1 MSGRPTPLR
10 LVIVLGLLNAA
21 APLSTT
27 MYVPA
32 MPGMA
37 TDLGAG
43 ASALQLTISGLTLG
57 LAAGHLVV
65 GPLSDRFGRKRPL
78 LVALAA
84 YVVACVGCATAPT
97 VEVLVAARVLQGVAG
112 AGGIVVGR
120 AIVRDLHEGA
130 AALRLFALLVAVTSV
145 TPVVSPLLGGQVLLL
160 GSWRDIFLVQGLVG
174 AALALATALVV
185 PETLPPARR
194 RPERPWAVTRAAAA
208 LLRGPVIL
216 GFSLT
221 CGLVYGAMLTAIAG
235 SSFALQHVYGTS
247 ETMTAVLL
255 AAAAATMLVASRLN
269 ATLAPRHGAERLL
282 RAGVAATVASGAL
295 TLVTVVAGLGVA
307 AFVPAFALSFAA
319 HALTLPNA
327 TALVLAE
334 RPDAL
339 GSASAALGVTQY
351 TFGALAAPLGGLAG
365 GGTAVPMAAEIAV
378 LGLASLAA
386 SALALRS
393 RRRRVAA

>member
-1 MSGRPTPLR
+1 VSRSATPLR
-10 LVIVLGLLNAA
+10 LVVLLGLLNAA

-37 TDLGAG
+37 TDLSAG
-43 ASALQLTISGLTLG
+43 AAALQATISGLTLG

-78 LVALAA
+78 LVALVS
-84 YVVACVGCATAPT
+84 YVLACVGCATAPS
-97 VEVLVAARVLQGVAG
+97 VEVLIAARVLQGVAG

-130 AALRLFALLVAVTSV
+130 TALRLFALMVAVTSV

-174 AALALATALVV
+174 ASLAAATALLV

-194 RPERPWAVTRAAAA
+194 RPETPWAVTRAAAA
-208 LLRGPVIL
+208 LLRGRVVL

-221 CGLVYGAMLTAIAG
+221 CGLVYGGMLAAMGGAT
-235 SSFALQHVYGTS
+235 FALQRVYGVS
-247 ETMTAVLL
+247 EELASVLL
-255 AAAAATMLVASRLN
+255 AGAAATMLLASRIN
-269 ATLAPRHGAERLL
+269 TRLAPLHGPERML
-282 RAGVAATVASGAL
+282 RLGVAATVAGGLL
-295 TLVTVVAGLGVA
+295 TLATVLAGLGVVV
-307 AFVPAFALSFAA
+307 FVPAVALSFSA
-319 HALTLPNA
+319 HALSLPNA

-334 RPDAL
+334 KPDAL

-351 TFGALAAPLGGLAG
+351 ALAAAAAPLGGLVG
-365 GGTAVPMAAEIAV
+365 GGTAVPMAVEITA
-378 LGLASLAA
+378 LGVAAYAA
-386 SALALRS
+386 SAMALRA
-393 RRRRVAA
+393 RRPAAV